1 MFIPFSGRRTGGC
14 GHDPNSPPFL
24 SPARRSGPDSRG
36 GQKSAAL
43 FVQAIYNLFF
53 PSLDNPAAGDID
65 IVVRTSSAAIFG
77 YFLSANF
84 IRHTSTTGQ
93 APAQDE
99 THILETGGESSSA
112 SGPLARI
119 GFDTGSSAAESGGTQ
134 LQTTATQEKE
144 TASGCLQIRVATA
157 IGLCCLVALLV
168 VRNLSQWGLLP
179 IQWEAVS
186 ATAAQ
191 LRDFVSGCVGFLI
204 GCPTVSSESSGS
216 TP

>member
-1 MFIPFSGRRTGGC
+1 MTQTTPLFSRLR
-14 GHDPNSPPFL
+14 
-24 SPARRSGPDSRG
+24 
-36 GQKSAAL
+36 AAL
-43 FVQAIYNLFF
+43 GRIHAVDKSLLVFMVILLAQAIYNLFF
-53 PSLDNPAAGDID
+53 PALDNPAAGDID

-84 IRHTSTTGQ
+84 IRHTSTAGQ

-99 THILETGGESSSA
+99 AHILETGGEPSST
-112 SGPLARI
+112 SGPVARI
-119 GFDTGSSAAESGGTQ
+119 GFDTGSSSLESGGAQ
-134 LQTTATQEKE
+134 LQPTVAQEGTA
-144 TASGCLQIRVATA
+144 ASGCLQIKVATA
-157 IGLCCLVALLV
+157 IGVFCLVTLLV